1 MRILLVEDDIP
12 LAEGLKQS
20 LHRENYAV
28 DWVST
33 GQLAISAARA
43 GDIELLILDLGLPD
57 MDGLEVLH
65 KIKKIDESLPVL
77 ILTAR
82 DGVENKVIG
91 LDLGA
96 EDYLAKPFE
105 IAELLARLRVIERRI
120 GTSKSAVLS
129 IDNVE
134 IDTSAH
140 IISCNGTKLDF
151 SRREYMI
158 LKSLMESAGRI
169 QSKAQLENKLYEWG
183 EEVSSNTIEVHIHNI
198 RKKLPNDVSKDFIK
212 TVRGVG
218 YIVRK
223 S

>member
-20 LHRENYAV
+20 LHRESYTV
-28 DWVST
+28 DWVAT
-33 GQLAISAARA
+33 GQLAISAVRA
-43 GDIELLILDLGLPD
+43 GEIELLILDLGLPD
-57 MDGLEVLH
+57 MDGLEVLR
-65 KIKKIDESLPVL
+65 KIKKLNENLPVL

-105 IAELLARLRVIERRI
+105 IAELMARLRVIERRI
-120 GTSKSAVLS
+120 GTSKSAILT
-129 IDNVE
+129 INNIE
-134 IDTSAH
+134 LDTTAH
-140 IISCNGTKLDF
+140 IISYEGNTVDF

-158 LKSLMESAGRI
+158 LKSLMENAGRI

-183 EEVSSNTIEVHIHNI
+183 EEVSSNTIEVHVHNV
-198 RKKLPNDVSKDFIK
+198 RKKLPKDFIK

-218 YIVRK
+218 YIVSK
-223 S
+223 N

>member
-28 DWVST
+28 DWVASGKLALNAAHT
-33 GQLAISAARA
+33 GE
-43 GDIELLILDLGLPD
+43 IELLILDLGLPD
-57 MDGLEVLH
+57 MDGLDVLRQV
-65 KIKKIDESLPVL
+65 KKRYKNLPVL

-96 EDYLAKPFE
+96 EDYLAKPFD
-105 IAELLARLRVIERRI
+105 IAELLARLRVIQRRI
-120 GTSKSAVLS
+120 GTSDRALIT
-129 IDNVE
+129 IDNVRL
-134 IDTSAH
+134 DTRANLVSL
-140 IISCNGTKLDF
+140 NDQVMNF

-158 LKSLMESAGRI
+158 IKSLMENAGRI
-169 QSKAQLENKLYEWG
+169 QSKAQLESKLYEWG
-183 EEVSSNTIEVHIHNI
+183 EEVSSNTIEVHIHNV
-198 RKKLPNDVSKDFIK
+198 RKKLPKDFIK

>member
-12 LAEGLKQS
+12 LARGLQQS
-20 LHRENYAV
+20 LRTENYAI

-33 GQLAISAARA
+33 GEYALNAVRT
-43 GDIELLILDLGLPD
+43 GEVELLILDLGLPD
-57 MDGLEVLH
+57 MDGLDVLRQA
-65 KIKKIDESLPVL
+65 KSINPDIPVL

-82 DGVENKVIG
+82 DGIESKVAG

-105 IAELLARLRVIERRI
+105 MAELLARIRVIERRH
-120 GTSKSAVLS
+120 GTSKTSLMSIGVVSLDAKASLLFVNNEPVKLS
-129 IDNVE
+129 R
-134 IDTSAH
+134 
-140 IISCNGTKLDF
+140 K
-151 SRREYMI
+151 EYMI
-158 LKSLMESAGRI
+158 AKALIENAGRI

-183 EEVSSNTIEVHIHNI
+183 EETSSNTIEVHVSNL
-198 RKKLPNDVSKDFIK
+198 RKKLPKDFVH

-218 YIVRK
+218 YIVRQ